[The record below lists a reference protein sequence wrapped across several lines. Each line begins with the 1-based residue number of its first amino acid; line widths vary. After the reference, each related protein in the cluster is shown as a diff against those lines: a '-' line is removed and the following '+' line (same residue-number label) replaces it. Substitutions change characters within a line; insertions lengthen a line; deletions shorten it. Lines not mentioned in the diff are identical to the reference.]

1 LYGPLPVTG
10 IGQLSL
16 PYQNPV
22 GLSVPEFSAAVAT
35 AESGVLA
42 TAALGAAGLEV
53 ALLEVALLGLA
64 DLVPAERAPAE
75 PLLAG
80 LALAQP
86 AAAAARARASVPA
99 AASFRRSTDVLQ
111 RYVVFERTVDK
122 TSRPTGRLAW
132 VAE

>member
-86 AAAAARARASVPA
+86 AAAAARASVPA

-122 TSRPTGRLAW
+122 TSRPTRRLAW

>member
-1 LYGPLPVTG
+1 M
-10 IGQLSL
+10 
-16 PYQNPV
+16 

-42 TAALGAAGLEV
+42 TAGLGAAEPEM
-53 ALLEVALLGLA
+53 ALPEMALPEMALLGLA

-80 LALAQP
+80 LVLAT
-86 AAAAARARASVPA
+86 AAAVARARARAIVPV
-99 AASFRRSTDVLQ
+99 AASFRRSTGVLQ

-122 TSRPTGRLAW
+122 TDRPARRLAW